1 MVLRMARAT
10 QTFSLNQIDLNLLR
24 TFDVLMQERSVTKA
38 ALRLGRTQSAI
49 SHALAKLREIFNDDL
64 FSRDAG
70 TMEPTARAKELA
82 VVLTRALSDIR
93 QVVDR
98 HLNFEPATT
107 FRNFRIG
114 LSDSAAVTILPSL
127 ITNFSAQAPNATLN
141 VLHTRESEVVELLK
155 SKEIECAVLG
165 NISLKDEH
173 LTVVQISTH
182 TMVCAGWKGNP
193 LLDDFSQ
200 EKYLASPHLQI
211 SADGKANGV
220 ADVVLKGLGLKRKV
234 VATIPHYLVAP
245 WVIKGTPLVT
255 VFGDDFIYALSEE
268 TETRI
273 LPSPFPLPDVRVCM
287 VYERTAEAEAGHAW
301 LRSLITAT
309 YETQRALKEAAYL
322 RLNLTPI
329 NR

>member
-1 MVLRMARAT
+1 MSRAP
-10 QTFSLNQIDLNLLR
+10 QPFSLNQIDLNLLR

-38 ALRLGRTQSAI
+38 AARLGRTQSAT
-49 SHALAKLREIFNDDL
+49 SHALARLREIFGDEL

-70 TMEPTARAKELA
+70 IMEPTARAKELA
-82 VVLTRALSDIR
+82 VVLTRALSEIK

-114 LSDSAAVTILPSL
+114 LSDSAAVTILPTL
-127 ITNFSAQAPNATLN
+127 IANFSQQAPNATLN
-141 VLHTRESEVVELLK
+141 AIHTRESDVVELLK
-155 SKEIECAVLG
+155 NKEIECAILG
-165 NISLKDEH
+165 NFSLKDEH
-173 LTVVQISTH
+173 LTVVQISQH

-211 SADGKANGV
+211 SADGKADGV
-220 ADVVLKGLGLKRKV
+220 ADIVLRGLGLKRNV

-245 WVIKGTPLVT
+245 WIIRGTPMVT

-273 LPSPFPLPDVRVCM
+273 VPSPFPLPDVRVFLI
-287 VYERTAEAEAGHAW
+287 YERSAETEAGLAW
-301 LRSLITAT
+301 LRSLITST
-309 YETQRALKEAAYL
+309 YDTQRTLKDAAYQ
-322 RLNLTPI
+322 RLNLVRP
-329 NR
+329 RP